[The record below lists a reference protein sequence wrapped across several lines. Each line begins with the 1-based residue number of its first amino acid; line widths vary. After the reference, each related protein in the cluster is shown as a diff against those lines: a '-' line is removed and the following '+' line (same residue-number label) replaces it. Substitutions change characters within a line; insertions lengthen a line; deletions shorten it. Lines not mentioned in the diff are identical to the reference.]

1 MNQLLMGT
9 YQTNLNNTTKEL
21 LLSSQS
27 PSSSSLTL
35 PVSSSFTYRLIEQND
50 NEDNKFMHH
59 AQLNFL
65 NKIKPLTT
73 IITTIP
79 TVTNTDVTKSL
90 PFTNILSD
98 QSNMINNNNNNS
110 NDQFD
115 GTHDL
120 NPLSL
125 LESACSLACDYSPL
139 FALTNSLHNFKPD
152 NIITISSNSTV
163 TITPPPPPPPPP
175 TTTTTTNN
183 NNNNTSLIHYPT
195 KDLQILHRNNKRNT
209 GLRYRTKSTFRNQAS
224 YINPIKNVTNLS
236 VYDNHNHHHH
246 DQQTITW
253 SNDLN
258 NHDEKLLKSDITTTS
273 SSNTMNHITD
283 ISYSHNKTME
293 NLTNSNIMTD
303 NIQWLPNNN
312 VCRRDYNSLCNND
325 QLTNFYRFSPS
336 SNSGNYGLPNPE
348 VLPLY
353 NELRNCETNI
363 EHSRFDTNLL
373 IKWKTDEINKHESN
387 CNHNEYYTEDSRHQV
402 ASTTQD
408 YLKTNDN
415 ILSTKVYNQELI
427 PCKQNNSHN
436 NLLHCNSI
444 DETCENKTKQSIVNL
459 QENTF
464 SEMISK
470 QHGNYYD
477 NIRTHTIQQRTMEED
492 IDQSNDVLYNSMN
505 LSYFNHSD
513 SFPNLTTDL
522 SKIKTFVKPSDGLL
536 HYSTSND
543 NNLTNFAIRSNS
555 NLFTMNSINNV
566 GPILDTTNSS
576 VDTDQI
582 RMISDEFSNN
592 HNTFSRGS
600 SVKTSLTG
608 LSQPTSL
615 TDPSVQMSGINFNDE
630 TSNSHLNKT
639 DYFDS
644 PINESYLPTYMN
656 PIQQSVYWQQ
666 QQQQQECHHQK
677 EHQSDQYNQQIN
689 LLTSTNSLNNISH
702 SDSNKESLLHKH
714 ELKSSNMMFMNHVS
728 ELMNVYNSNSI
739 NNNSS
744 IQPSSMD
751 IVTSSIVNEKSN
763 LHPYDEHHFNTLLH
777 INPNL
782 IESSSCL
789 FDSLVYNQNST
800 DFINHNNN
808 NVVCHM
814 NSISEST
821 PRLND
826 HISVDSSIST
836 IPIISSPSSSSSS
849 SLFNGMLQQL
859 TLPSNSSL
867 SSISSITH
875 ATSTTNVSSCKL
887 LSSIGKYQ
895 PNISS
900 DEFINMT
907 ESCSPSS
914 STCILSQVHGF
925 NESLTTINGMDYFTN
940 NNRIDETI
948 HTTNHGNNNH
958 SNNTMTNDTTT
969 TNNNSHNNNSTIIPG
984 TGDYPSADDLEIFAK
999 MFKQRRIKL
1008 GYTQADVGLALGT
1021 LYGNVFSQ
1029 TTICRFEAL
1038 QLSFKNMCKLKPLLQ
1053 KWLYEADCSTGT
1065 TNNLDKI
1072 TTQGRKRK
1080 KRTSIEI
1087 GVKGILEN
1095 HFIKQPKPLAQDI
1108 IQLADVL
1115 GLEKEV
1121 VRVWFCNRRQKQKR
1135 LNPLLLGSTFDS
1147 NEDSTC
1153 RSDNNDDSYDE
1164 DDDDDDEDDEE
1175 DEEGDEERH
1184 DQLQAKNNKSNLCNG
1199 NSNNDDEKYLD
1210 AIIKEKKTS
1219 ADHEMNND
1227 INYRKSEKILEN
1239 EHSLFDNENNSDLC
1253 SNQSFRHHSI
1263 KRTKRR
1269 SNQSLTPIHFNCNY
1283 MNDQLLNDSVHN
1295 LYGTTSCSSLLLSS
1309 SQSSPPP
1316 PPPSTTTGVI
1326 PSSLLP
1332 SLHSTFHVSNSN
1344 QLFPSNYPTYCNNS
1358 SNSINGIN
1366 HQSLLHNISL
1376 NDTSQHLLRTD
1387 YILQKYPYVITDNE
1401 NMNDNKL
1408 MNESLNLPL
1417 RLFNTNS
1424 NTTTN
1429 NTNNNNVLYDTCGS
1443 FNDNHLI
1450 NNNSMIDY
1458 LTIEQSINNNNDN
1471 NSFLLSNLNVNQNH
1485 IHLNSTIGIPSPF
1498 HNSNST
1504 TTTTNSSIPD
1514 LLNYHHRL
1522 EDMSNLST
1530 TTTTTTTP
1538 TTAPITSLNNLDLTE
1553 ISTYRDENL
1562 IRNSL
1567 LNDVNL
1573 ISNCID
1579 DQITNTTNI
1588 DMNLNG
1594 YNTEQLTTTAPL
1606 PPPPPSPPT
1615 TTIPTVATM
1624 NTSLIPN
1631 IFMHSRNM
1639 NSISEYNSNIN
1650 DNLFI
1655 YSQSNQ

>member
-1 MNQLLMGT
+1 M
-9 YQTNLNNTTKEL
+9 
-21 LLSSQS
+21 
-27 PSSSSLTL
+27 
-35 PVSSSFTYRLIEQND
+35 
-50 NEDNKFMHH
+50 
-59 AQLNFL
+59 
-65 NKIKPLTT
+65 
-73 IITTIP
+73 
-79 TVTNTDVTKSL
+79 
-90 PFTNILSD
+90 TNI
-98 QSNMINNNNNNS
+98 
-110 NDQFD
+110 
-115 GTHDL
+115 
-120 NPLSL
+120 
-125 LESACSLACDYSPL
+125 
-139 FALTNSLHNFKPD
+139 
-152 NIITISSNSTV
+152 
-163 TITPPPPPPPPP
+163 
-175 TTTTTTNN
+175 
-183 NNNNTSLIHYPT
+183 
-195 KDLQILHRNNKRNT
+195 QI
-209 GLRYRTKSTFRNQAS
+209 QDA
-224 YINPIKNVTNLS
+224 
-236 VYDNHNHHHH
+236 
-246 DQQTITW
+246 
-253 SNDLN
+253 
-258 NHDEKLLKSDITTTS
+258 DITTTS

-656 PIQQSVYWQQ
+656 PIQQS
-666 QQQQQECHHQK
+666 
-677 EHQSDQYNQQIN
+677 
-689 LLTSTNSLNNISH
+689 
-702 SDSNKESLLHKH
+702 ESLLHKH

-914 STCILSQVHGF
+914 STS
-925 NESLTTINGMDYFTN
+925 
-940 NNRIDETI
+940 
-948 HTTNHGNNNH
+948 
-958 SNNTMTNDTTT
+958 
-969 TNNNSHNNNSTIIPG
+969 
-984 TGDYPSADDLEIFAK
+984 DDLEIFAK

-1121 VRVWFCNRRQKQKR
+1121 VR
-1135 LNPLLLGSTFDS
+1135 LLDY
-1147 NEDSTC
+1147 
-1153 RSDNNDDSYDE
+1153 DNL
-1164 DDDDDDEDDEE
+1164 
-1175 DEEGDEERH
+1175 H
-1184 DQLQAKNNKSNLCNG
+1184 FL
-1199 NSNNDDEKYLD
+1199 
-1210 AIIKEKKTS
+1210 IK
-1219 ADHEMNND
+1219 
-1227 INYRKSEKILEN
+1227 
-1239 EHSLFDNENNSDLC
+1239 
-1253 SNQSFRHHSI
+1253 
-1263 KRTKRR
+1263 
-1269 SNQSLTPIHFNCNY
+1269 
-1283 MNDQLLNDSVHN
+1283 
-1295 LYGTTSCSSLLLSS
+1295 
-1309 SQSSPPP
+1309 
-1316 PPPSTTTGVI
+1316 PS
-1326 PSSLLP
+1326 
-1332 SLHSTFHVSNSN
+1332 
-1344 QLFPSNYPTYCNNS
+1344 
-1358 SNSINGIN
+1358 
-1366 HQSLLHNISL
+1366 
-1376 NDTSQHLLRTD
+1376 
-1387 YILQKYPYVITDNE
+1387 
-1401 NMNDNKL
+1401 
-1408 MNESLNLPL
+1408 
-1417 RLFNTNS
+1417 
-1424 NTTTN
+1424 
-1429 NTNNNNVLYDTCGS
+1429 
-1443 FNDNHLI
+1443 
-1450 NNNSMIDY
+1450 
-1458 LTIEQSINNNNDN
+1458 
-1471 NSFLLSNLNVNQNH
+1471 
-1485 IHLNSTIGIPSPF
+1485 
-1498 HNSNST
+1498 
-1504 TTTTNSSIPD
+1504 
-1514 LLNYHHRL
+1514 
-1522 EDMSNLST
+1522 
-1530 TTTTTTTP
+1530 
-1538 TTAPITSLNNLDLTE
+1538 
-1553 ISTYRDENL
+1553 IST
-1562 IRNSL
+1562 
-1567 LNDVNL
+1567 
-1573 ISNCID
+1573 
-1579 DQITNTTNI
+1579 
-1588 DMNLNG
+1588 
-1594 YNTEQLTTTAPL
+1594 
-1606 PPPPPSPPT
+1606 
-1615 TTIPTVATM
+1615 
-1624 NTSLIPN
+1624 PN
-1631 IFMHSRNM
+1631 
-1639 NSISEYNSNIN
+1639 
-1650 DNLFI
+1650 
-1655 YSQSNQ
+1655 